1 MPNISVKGVTMPFCA
16 CKGVFACWYRAF
28 LVRLTAMFGEQ
39 KVPANFKEER
49 K

>member
-1 MPNISVKGVTMPFCA
+1 MPNISVKGVTMPFCT
-16 CKGVFACWYRAF
+16 CKGIFACWYRVF

-39 KVPANFKEER
+39 KVLANFKEER